1 MADTQ
6 VLGTCVFGRAGSSPA
21 SRTQLQVRSYSSY
34 VAKKSAAKIKMEAAE
49 IKRAA
54 AARREEKK
62 LKNINPATND
72 DVDLDYYASVDQ
84 AWVEIGLAAPAR
96 RALIDDGLFKLSDL
110 RKTSLAAVKELHGMG
125 PNAIRILIS
134 EMKKAD
140 LSFRK

>member
-1 MADTQ
+1 M
-6 VLGTCVFGRAGSSPA
+6 
-21 SRTQLQVRSYSSY
+21 
-34 VAKKSAAKIKMEAAE
+34 AKKSAAKIKMEAAE

-62 LKNINPATND
+62 LRNIIPVSND

>member
-1 MADTQ
+1 M
-6 VLGTCVFGRAGSSPA
+6 
-21 SRTQLQVRSYSSY
+21 
-34 VAKKSAAKIKMEAAE
+34 AKKSPAKIKKEAAE

-62 LKNINPATND
+62 SQRFNTQSQIEASIG
-72 DVDLDYYASVDQ
+72 DVDLDYYESVDQ
-84 AWVEIGLAAPAR
+84 VWRELGLAAPAR

-125 PNAIRILIS
+125 PNAIRILIT

>member
-1 MADTQ
+1 M
-6 VLGTCVFGRAGSSPA
+6 
-21 SRTQLQVRSYSSY
+21 
-34 VAKKSAAKIKMEAAE
+34 AKKSPAKIKKEAAE

-62 LKNINPATND
+62 LQKLNSQSQADSNSDI
-72 DVDLDYYASVDQ
+72 DLDYYASVDQ
-84 AWVEIGLAAPAR
+84 VWVQLGLAGPAR

-125 PNAIRILIS
+125 PNAIRILIT

>member
-1 MADTQ
+1 M
-6 VLGTCVFGRAGSSPA
+6 
-21 SRTQLQVRSYSSY
+21 
-34 VAKKSAAKIKMEAAE
+34 AKKSAAKIKMEAAE

-62 LKNINPATND
+62 KQAEINATNETTE
-72 DVDLDYYASVDQ
+72 LDRYQSLDE
-84 AWVEIGLAAPAR
+84 AWREIGLAAPAR
-96 RALIDDGLFKLSDL
+96 HALVDDGLFELSDL

-125 PNAIRILIS
+125 PNAIRILVA

>member
-1 MADTQ
+1 M
-6 VLGTCVFGRAGSSPA
+6 
-21 SRTQLQVRSYSSY
+21 
-34 VAKKSAAKIKMEAAE
+34 AKKSAAKIKMEAAE

-62 LKNINPATND
+62 LKNINPTIND
-72 DVDLDYYASVDQ
+72 DIDLDYYASVDQ

-125 PNAIRILIS
+125 PNTIRILIS

>member
-1 MADTQ
+1 M
-6 VLGTCVFGRAGSSPA
+6 
-21 SRTQLQVRSYSSY
+21 
-34 VAKKSAAKIKMEAAE
+34 AKKSPAKIKKEAAE

-62 LKNINPATND
+62 LQRSNSQSQADSNS

-84 AWVEIGLAAPAR
+84 VWVELGLAAPAR

-125 PNAIRILIS
+125 PNAIRILTT

-140 LSFRK
+140 LTFRK